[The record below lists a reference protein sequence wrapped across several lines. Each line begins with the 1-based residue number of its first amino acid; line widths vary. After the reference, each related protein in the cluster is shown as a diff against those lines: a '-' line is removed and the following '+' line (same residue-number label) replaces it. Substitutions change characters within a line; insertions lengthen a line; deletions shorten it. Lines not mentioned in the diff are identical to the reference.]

1 MYRRPILCACRL
13 AKANKDNPEEADEQ
27 TATLCFAA
35 EPKRESAPVTKESRS
50 EPHRNVPYCSLR
62 VAYNT
67 TAFLRRMSTDF
78 YNQGSGEP
86 NAQVVPDSGVESGRF
101 PPRADLRIEPEQG
114 RVWEH

>member
-1 MYRRPILCACRL
+1 L

-35 EPKRESAPVTKESRS
+35 EPKRESAPVTKESADPSRIAMS
-50 EPHRNVPYCSLR
+50 PYCSLR

-78 YNQGSGEP
+78 YN
-86 NAQVVPDSGVESGRF
+86 
-101 PPRADLRIEPEQG
+101 
-114 RVWEH
+114 

>member
-50 EPHRNVPYCSLR
+50 EPHRNALLFLTCSLQDHGFSKANVNR
-62 VAYNT
+62 
-67 TAFLRRMSTDF
+67 FL
-78 YNQGSGEP
+78 
-86 NAQVVPDSGVESGRF
+86 
-101 PPRADLRIEPEQG
+101 
-114 RVWEH
+114 